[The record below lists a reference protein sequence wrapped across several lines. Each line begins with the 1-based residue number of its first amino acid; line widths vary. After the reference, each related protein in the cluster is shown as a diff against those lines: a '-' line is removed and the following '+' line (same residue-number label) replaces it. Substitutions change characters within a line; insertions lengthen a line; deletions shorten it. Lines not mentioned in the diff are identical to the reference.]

1 MGSEENRSLVT
12 VPNPEPDCR
21 YTVTFRYS
29 EFTALYPTT
38 FEPVFATVSIRYVPG
53 ETCLETVSLK
63 RYLGTFRN
71 ETLFYEGLVNRILDD
86 LVSACKPREMDVTG
100 AFTVRGGIESSVSA
114 RYLSGGSDD

>member
-12 VPNPEPDCR
+12 VPNPEPDRR

-38 FEPVFATVSIRYVPG
+38 SEPVFAPVSILYVPG

-86 LVSACKPREMDVTG
+86 LVSACKPRKMDVTG

>member
-12 VPNPEPDCR
+12 VPNPEPERR

-29 EFTALYPTT
+29 EFTARYPTT
-38 FEPVFATVSIRYVPG
+38 SEPVFATVSILYVPG

-71 ETLFYEGLVNRILDD
+71 ETMFYEGLVNRILDD

-114 RYLSGGSDD
+114 RYLSGGGDD